1 MDGLDKNKTSKQGGY
16 VRVDD
21 YKNKNKKIVFWKES
35 PRKNYKH
42 KTKYLNII

>member
-1 MDGLDKNKTSKQGGY
+1 MDKKGASSKSDKNKNKN
-16 VRVDD
+16 
-21 YKNKNKKIVFWKES
+21 KNKNKKIVFWKES